1 MRKTGRTP
9 RVGLH
14 QNPSGSK
21 GPWKMPKS
29 KVSCWVLL
37 RPFLISLFRHISNQ
51 CCFSSHQFLKL
62 FFQLALIFQEMEWL
76 NTKLP
81 STILHRDLFFKHLKS
96 KFSHTINHYGIYH
109 NYEFSSLKKNS
120 IFNHCVFTYFS
131 KAPNWGQMLNYVFP
145 ITPFF
150 FDVFNEFQLF
160 CHGSV
165 PKLFGYLSFWNVSVI
180 KNRVGYFAFTF
191 GVYVV
196 THSDRLL
203 TLHVAY

>member
-62 FFQLALIFQEMEWL
+62 FFQFALIFQDEME
-76 NTKLP
+76 LP
-81 STILHRDLFFKHLKS
+81 KIQVSTTVLF
-96 KFSHTINHYGIYH
+96 TN
-109 NYEFSSLKKNS
+109 
-120 IFNHCVFTYFS
+120 FS

-180 KNRVGYFAFTF
+180 KNRVWLFRFYFW
-191 GVYVV
+191 GLCC
-196 THSDRLL
+196 DP
-203 TLHVAY
+203 

>member
-109 NYEFSSLKKNS
+109 NYEFSSLKKIQFS
-120 IFNHCVFTYFS
+120 TTVFLLIFQKLQIGDKCWTMFFPSLLFS
-131 KAPNWGQMLNYVFP
+131 STFLMSFSFFVTGQFQSYLA
-145 ITPFF
+145 TCPFGMS
-150 FDVFNEFQLF
+150 Q
-160 CHGSV
+160 
-165 PKLFGYLSFWNVSVI
+165 
-180 KNRVGYFAFTF
+180 
-191 GVYVV
+191 
-196 THSDRLL
+196 
-203 TLHVAY
+203 